1 MYYTYTTLIHTQ
13 CPQCPTELPRKA
25 DVVVSEVLDS
35 ELLGEGLLNVLRD
48 VRTRLLREVGSVC
61 VVERLHQMIV

>member
-1 MYYTYTTLIHTQ
+1 M
-13 CPQCPTELPRKA
+13 
-25 DVVVSEVLDS
+25 VSEVLDS